1 MKIVIYNKNNYD
13 RDFIEYLPNIIE
25 KLFNKSFSRRRLQ
38 RLDKEFNINSI
49 GIIRFSIKN
58 IKISEQPNSYTLEI
72 DKNKK
77 YDHESLESLINLIT
91 YGNRSCKGYLIVY
104 DIFKYIAENIDTLYK
119 EWLDGS

>member
-13 RDFIEYLPNIIE
+13 RKFIEYIPSIIE
-25 KLFNKSFSRRRLQ
+25 RLFNRSFSRKRLQ
-38 RLDKEFNINSI
+38 LLDKEFKINSL

-91 YGNRSCKGYLIVY
+91 YGNRNCKGYLIVY
-104 DIFKYIAENIDTLYK
+104 DIFKYIAENVDTLYK